1 MIAHDYQTKTL
12 VKGVK
17 LALHRIV
24 LCKRDSSQETVNITR
39 HAIFHLPS
47 AICHEG
53 VVKYE
58 QVREGAKRRPW
69 ERSVDTIQAFL
80 VPSSCLPEYETV
92 VDTYTQ
98 FLNVK
103 NEDWTDETQP
113 QHGDGEMGNDG
124 AYRFTIRINKL
135 SKARRGAVNIQIHHL
150 HTFTFTFTII
160 IIIRFW
166 QSTDATPFHLFIG
179 SNLFI
184 PPHFAL
190 LTIKNR

>member
-1 MIAHDYQTKTL
+1 MTCPKKYSTVHIQILILILMRASFPRSIDPGTFLAQEQPMIAHDYQTKTL

-113 QHGDGEMGNDG
+113 QHGDGEME
-124 AYRFTIRINKL
+124 L
-135 SKARRGAVNIQIHHL
+135 SSCFQGSEYQK
-150 HTFTFTFTII
+150 II
-160 IIIRFW
+160 EGI
-166 QSTDATPFHLFIG
+166 
-179 SNLFI
+179 
-184 PPHFAL
+184 
-190 LTIKNR
+190 